1 MNLSIGITVY
11 RPTVYSLR
19 HCVTRRLS
27 FAACDA
33 VKKTEMPKHR

>member
-11 RPTVYSLR
+11 TVYSLR